1 MGSSLDGTLKYIE
14 TPKVPVC
21 GREITARNCPSLSW
35 RGLRSNQGLVHAEKK
50 TLLLFETLGLWY
62 PVKTIGD

>member
-1 MGSSLDGTLKYIE
+1 MESSLAGTLKYME
-14 TPKVPVC
+14 TPKVRVC
-21 GREITARNCPSLSW
+21 RREITARKFPSLSW
-35 RGLRSNQGLVHAEKK
+35 RGLRSKQGLVHTEKK